1 MTIAALNRKV
11 SDALSNREE
20 AYEYAVDD
28 MDLSAVMVRMMQ
40 SRLFNEGRDID
51 GNELT
56 PFYAPV
62 TQNIKEEK
70 GQPYDRVT
78 LRDTGAFYES
88 FKAEYDGS
96 GNMVFYAT
104 DEKLDEDDGELFNT
118 QERLEEKYGDRIMGL
133 TEDDKVTIRGMT
145 VKNIREWFYKKTGL

>member
-1 MTIAALNRKV
+1 MTIAELNRKV

-28 MDLSAVMVRMMQ
+28 TDLSAVMVRMMQ

-62 TQNIKEEK
+62 TQDIKEKK

-104 DEKLDEDDGELFNT
+104 DEKLDDEGDMVNT
-118 QERLEEKYGDRIMGL
+118 LDNLLIPKYGDRIMGL

-145 VKNIREWFYKKTGL
+145 AKNIREWFYRKTGL